1 MREIDYDKLRE
12 NLNSIINTME
22 HDGMRSPGKM
32 KQNASE
38 LNAMYELKAK
48 YAGMKKQTPTK
59 KEG

>member
-1 MREIDYDKLRE
+1 
-12 NLNSIINTME
+12 ME